1 MVWTEETFQL
11 VRDGIDAARS
21 CRTSILPEKWDK
33 LVEERS
39 LLINYPLAKL
49 PQLIL

>member
-21 CRTSILPEKWDK
+21 CRTTE
-33 LVEERS
+33 
-39 LLINYPLAKL
+39 LASA
-49 PQLIL
+49 IG